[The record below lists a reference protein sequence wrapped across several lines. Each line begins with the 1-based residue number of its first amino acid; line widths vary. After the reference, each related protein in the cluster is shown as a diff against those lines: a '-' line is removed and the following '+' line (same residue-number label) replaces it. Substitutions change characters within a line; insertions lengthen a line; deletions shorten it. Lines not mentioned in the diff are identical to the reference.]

1 MIEIPVIESPDI
13 LHDLLSESR
22 SMFYRGQYRQFCRNV
37 IASWASPTR
46 SVAHLNGISVEH
58 TNQINL
64 NCFLRNIDT
73 LDIFRK
79 SVELINR
86 FCTDPV
92 LVLDDA
98 VLQKPGRHI
107 DGAGWL
113 YNHNEGKTVRGMSAV
128 TAAVAGNVGYFPLNI
143 DIKLV
148 RKKRRRPM
156 ERERQYI
163 MSKIIMRMAVIK
175 RSVTAGLRFH
185 MALFDS

>member
-1 MIEIPVIESPDI
+1 
-13 LHDLLSESR
+13 
-22 SMFYRGQYRQFCRNV
+22 MFYRGQYRQFCRNV